1 MANPPLLYTLHIQLE
16 PLQINP
22 PIWRR
27 LRVTADCSLRKL
39 HHFIQAAFGWH
50 SEHLH
55 EFEQDGVLYTRPES
69 ELAPLPDGT
78 RDDRK
83 VKLRRVLGGTD
94 QRLRYLYDFGDSWQH
109 VIAVERIEP
118 FESSGS
124 WCEVID
130 GARACPPENV
140 GGVEGYAHFLQG
152 LNQPGTDDGNF
163 AREWVG
169 GGFDS
174 DLFDLRAAH
183 AAVQRIGNNFWG

>member
-1 MANPPLLYTLHIQLE
+1 MANPLLYTLHIQLE

-27 LRVTADCSLRKL
+27 LRVAGDCSLRKL
-39 HHFIQAAFGWH
+39 HHYIQAAFGWH

-55 EFEQDGVLYTRPES
+55 EFEQDNALYTRPES
-69 ELAPLPDGT
+69 ELAPVPSGT
-78 RDDRK
+78 HDDRK
-83 VKLRRVLGGTD
+83 VKLRQVLADTD

-118 FESSGS
+118 FASRGS
-124 WCEVID
+124 WCEVIG

-140 GGVEGYAHFLQG
+140 GGVKGYAEFLQG
-152 LNQPGTDDGNF
+152 LALSGADNGDLAGQWPGN
-163 AREWVG
+163 
-169 GGFDS
+169 GFDP

-183 AAVQRIGNNFWG
+183 AAVQRLSNNFWG